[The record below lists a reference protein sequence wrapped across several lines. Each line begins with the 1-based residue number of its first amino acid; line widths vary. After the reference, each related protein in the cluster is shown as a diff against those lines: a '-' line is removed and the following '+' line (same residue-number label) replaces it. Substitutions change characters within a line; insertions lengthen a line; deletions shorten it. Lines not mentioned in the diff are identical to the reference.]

1 MDEEMQDF
9 VEFDPDYEFDAA
21 RFYDFTRLESFS
33 EAEEAQLWF
42 RFAPSYP
49 PSPFNVKVNWSE
61 DCAVAEVVDC
71 MSSDG
76 GDTSEGG
83 STREIEDGGSEYY
96 TEIDPDIEKLKSKPL
111 SKSSKLKTSTFMKP
125 TVSHLAKQSKERSQ
139 KFVTKAYER
148 DTLIQPGF
156 ECEATKRQKL
166 ESGYQRKVA
175 QLKHHAPLS
184 HKSSKKV
191 GSVETSS
198 INHRSKVT
206 IPREP
211 DLETAQRAKNRRFR
225 PKNASEGCQ
234 QGDQLPYTFKARPLN
249 RKILE
254 APSLALPKRSKP
266 KSPVFQMFQLKTM
279 ERAMQ
284 HSSASVLSAHDLN
297 SVISSES
304 TKDNGPLSESAFEQN
319 HEALDRF
326 KAGFS
331 NKKFPSKRHT
341 RVVWNNK
348 NVPNI
353 PTDLK
358 EPAEKQ
364 PSEIPPIELFNKLSL
379 KSECGT
385 SIYKSKSDQV
395 TKRSKENKP
404 GSIQHEFKRILG
416 KVNNCEGTRMNPDIT
431 YQHHMNRYI
440 VVGSWA
446 KP

>member
-83 STREIEDGGSEYY
+83 STREIEDGGECSEYY

-125 TVSHLAKQSKERSQ
+125 TVSHLAKQSKERYVSQ

-249 RKILE
+249 RKVAKI
-254 APSLALPKRSKP
+254 
-266 KSPVFQMFQLKTM
+266 KSRVK
-279 ERAMQ
+279 
-284 HSSASVLSAHDLN
+284 H
-297 SVISSES
+297 
-304 TKDNGPLSESAFEQN
+304 NG
-319 HEALDRF
+319 
-326 KAGFS
+326 
-331 NKKFPSKRHT
+331 T
-341 RVVWNNK
+341 
-348 NVPNI
+348 
-353 PTDLK
+353 
-358 EPAEKQ
+358 EKQ

-446 KP
+446 KPCKQCPSLYPLDIYLTYNI